1 MKKAVITLILFDLL
15 MIDII
20 ALSLVSK
27 SMVRY
32 ALDVI
37 PVCIVG
43 IRISWTVFILWFFWP
58 YAKRTINYLIN
69 HRND

>member
-20 ALSLVSK
+20 ALSFASNY
-27 SMVRY
+27 MVCY
-32 ALDVI
+32 ELII
-37 PVCIVG
+37 PACIVS

-58 YAKRTINYLIN
+58 YAKRAINYLIN